1 MQAVIL
7 AGGLGTRLRPLT
19 ETLPKALVPV
29 AERPF
34 IEYQIE
40 QFRRHGVTD
49 LIVCVGYLGHLIE
62 EHLGD
67 GRRFDVSIRYG
78 YERDGLLGTAGAVK
92 NVEPLLDD
100 EFFVQYGDSYLLVD
114 YRDVIAYFRR
124 HDAPGL
130 MVVYRNHNRWDRSN
144 VVLDGDR
151 VRAYDKIRRL
161 PGMVYIDF
169 GVSVFRREVFADVQ
183 AGVPTDLAGVYPP
196 LIERGQL
203 VAYETY
209 ERFYEVGSPQGLREF
224 ESLVQSG
231 TLDLL
236 TRRLTT
242 P

>member
-1 MQAVIL
+1 MQAVVL

-29 AERPF
+29 AGRPF

-49 LIVCVGYLGHLIE
+49 LIICVGHLGHLIE

-92 NVEPLLDD
+92 NVEPLLTDA
-100 EFFVQYGDSYLLVD
+100 FFVQYGDSYLPVD
-114 YRDVIAYFRR
+114 YRAVMAYFRQ

-130 MVVYRNHNRWDRSN
+130 MVVYKNDDQWDRSN
-144 VVLDGDR
+144 VIIDGNR
-151 VRAYDKIRRL
+151 VRVYDKIRKL

-169 GVSVFRREVFADVQ
+169 GLSAFRREAFADIP
-183 AGVPTDLAGVYPP
+183 AGVAIDLSAVHQS
-196 LIERGQL
+196 LVEQGQL
-203 VAYETY
+203 FAYGTY
-209 ERFYEVGSPQGLREF
+209 HRFYEVGSPQGLREF

-231 TLDLL
+231 RLDLL
-236 TRRLTT
+236 TRRSV